1 MRKIRSRYLILCSL
15 TIAMGLLSRKVY
27 AIPAFTGD
35 LLYAV
40 MMYWIWRFLLPQK
53 PKTMALILA
62 VGICFFIEF
71 LQLID
76 TPFFK
81 YLHHHPYLRLV
92 FGQGFLWSDLLAY
105 CAGGSMAFTMDALAS
120 RHKKKPHR
128 SVT

>member
-53 PKTMALILA
+53 PKTMALMLA
-62 VGICFFIEF
+62 VGICFCIEF
-71 LQLID
+71 MQLID

-81 YLHHHPYLRLV
+81 YLHRHPYLRLV

-105 CAGGSMAFTMDALAS
+105 CAGGSMAFTMDALAG
-120 RHKKKPHR
+120 RHKKSHTE
-128 SVT
+128 V

>member
-15 TIAMGLLSRKVY
+15 TIAIGLLSRKTAY
-27 AIPAFTGD
+27 IPVFTGD
-35 LLYAV
+35 VLYAV

-62 VGICFFIEF
+62 IGTCFFIEF

-76 TPFFK
+76 TAFFK
-81 YLHHHPYLRLV
+81 YLHRHPYLRLV

-105 CAGGSMAFTMDALAS
+105 CAGGCIAFFLDVFAK
-120 RHKKKPHR
+120 RHKKSHTE
-128 SVT
+128 V